1 MVEGA
6 TLRQYLTAV
15 TRARLWRIRHTTD
28 GNDVSAPQGPEH
40 FDQFA
45 NAPAS
50 YGASSYQP
58 SMSAGG
64 PTAPSPWRRW
74 LPVIAI
80 TAIVILGFGTWGI
93 VAATSGS
100 SADPTNYG
108 VTSEEQEQ
116 APDVSEL
123 AAQVASAAESVDIG
137 AGVAL
142 LCGPPDPD
150 ELDKLTE
157 LVDDGNS
164 ATDGDP
170 KIHNVIQKSDGG
182 QFTIEVSGQGKL
194 DGESGT
200 VRFTVGK
207 SGDRYCVS
215 NVDVLEH
222 S

>member
-1 MVEGA
+1 M
-6 TLRQYLTAV
+6 
-15 TRARLWRIRHTTD
+15 
-28 GNDVSAPQGPEH
+28 SAPRGPGH

-45 NAPAS
+45 NPPATGGS
-50 YGASSYQP
+50 SSYPP
-58 SMSAGG
+58 SMPAGG
-64 PTAPSPWRRW
+64 PDQPRSLAAWRRW

-108 VTSEEQEQ
+108 VTSEEQDQ

-170 KIHNVIQKSDGG
+170 KMTLKIHDVIQKSDGG
-182 QFTIEVSGQGKL
+182 QFTVEVSGQGKL